1 MAHDVLLL
9 LAGGALVFLGIL
21 ALSSRG
27 HPHWVEHVRDRV
39 RAHDAAPVAASN
51 IEEPVRHSP
60 EATEIETAWEHE
72 RSRAALQEA
81 KPEDLSL
88 RRR

>member
-1 MAHDVLLL
+1 MVQDALLL

-21 ALSSRG
+21 ALSSRS
-27 HPHWVEHVRDRV
+27 HPHWVEHVRHRV
-39 RAHDAAPVAASN
+39 RAHNAAPVVARN

-60 EATEIETAWEHE
+60 EATEIEAAWEHE

-81 KPEDLSL
+81 EPEDLPL
-88 RRR
+88 RRQ